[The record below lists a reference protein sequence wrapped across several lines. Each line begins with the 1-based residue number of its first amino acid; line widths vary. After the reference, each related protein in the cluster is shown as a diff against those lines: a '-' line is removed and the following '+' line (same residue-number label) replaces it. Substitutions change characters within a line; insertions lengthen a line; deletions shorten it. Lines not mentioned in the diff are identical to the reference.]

1 MINDLGVTHRLVLL
15 RQLVPNPVQLFL
27 QSADGIIQGGNAL
40 AYPVELLLQ
49 LLNVRI
55 LLFLVRFGP
64 KQPGV
69 QLRSADLNLFQ
80 HGVETSQPGLDGGAL
95 VQHFNDP
102 AASVVDEAVCLIRPR
117 LNGSKQFRG
126 MYPLSL
132 YLRKAPVSL
141 FLAGL
146 DPFPLLHAFLNLPFQ
161 RSFTSR
167 QMAGARLR
175 GIDLFF

>member
-102 AASVVDEAVCLIRPR
+102 AASVVDEAVRLIRPR

-132 YLRKAPVSL
+132 YLRKAPVG
-141 FLAGL
+141 FRLAGL
-146 DPFPLLHAFLNLPFQ
+146 DPFPLLRAFLNLPFQ